1 MIVSASAS
9 SASSSTCTPSETE
22 GNNGFEIRIAL
33 SLRYP
38 RDQRFTRRSAPNLR
52 KNPYSTPNHTMQ
64 QAYAAVRAWVWKAL
78 DGRRRD
84 PELREWFD
92 VLKRVTAFL
101 RTKDAALAERVV
113 ALHELVHESIA
124 VSEQFP
130 VESVLK
136 RRHVRDVLMML
147 VSAPG
152 GRVDRAGIG
161 SSLGLKQG
169 NLTRILNMV
178 TKAGLAERAV
188 YGKQAEFQ
196 LTRAGEAACRR
207 LGFRKAAPAREA
219 GTWRARGAAA
229 PLPRKNAF
237 EILPTIRLVEA
248 VQRQFF
254 EQAGYGSD
262 RASVQAVKAAAGR
275 TLFTKGHPVERPARQ
290 VAGAVH
296 EEYGPWPTSQPQA
309 AGLLLSEAFHD

>member
-1 MIVSASAS
+1 MATDA
-9 SASSSTCTPSETE
+9 TLDD
-22 GNNGFEIRIAL
+22 IAL
-33 SLRYP
+33 GDVAPAQARAALSKALRDGDP
-38 RDQRFTRRSAPNLR
+38 RT
-52 KNPYSTPNHTMQ
+52 TQ

-92 VLKRVTAFL
+92 VLKRVAAFL

-124 VSEQFP
+124 VSERLP

-136 RRHVRDVLMML
+136 RRHVRDVLKML
-147 VSAPG
+147 ASAPG

-161 SSLGLKQG
+161 SGLGLKQG
-169 NLTRILNMV
+169 NLTRVLNMV
-178 TKAGLAERAV
+178 TEAGLAERAAH
-188 YGKQAEFQ
+188 GKQAEFQ
-196 LTRAGEAACRR
+196 LTRAGEAACRS
-207 LGFRKAAPAREA
+207 LGFRKVTPARDA

-229 PLPRKNAF
+229 PLPAKDAF
-237 EILPTIRLVEA
+237 EPIPTFRMIEA

-254 EQAGYGSD
+254 EHAGYGSD

-275 TLFTKGHPVERPARQ
+275 TLFAKGASVERPAKQ
-290 VAGAVH
+290 VAGVAREAH
-296 EEYGPWPTSQPQA
+296 GPWLTLRPQA
-309 AGLLLSEAFHD
+309 AALLPSEALHD